1 MNVVQNSQTFR
12 VRVAAD
18 RGAVTWAA
26 SALDTENEFSC
37 KYTARQ
43 ASEQAV
49 RAIQVAHSGKL

>member
-43 ASEQAV
+43 ALEEEV
-49 RAIQVAHSGKL
+49 RAIQVTHS